1 MPKKRVLDPKS
12 IWDVDEVTEAFRA
25 AGVREMHVQKLYSR
39 LAKDPY
45 VDLDELHGLPD
56 RAKEILS
63 TQFVRMTST
72 CKSVKRSADGE
83 TTKLLIELQDGQSIE
98 AVVMMYDTSK
108 NERNGLEGGRDGGRG
123 RANKANKANGE
134 ADETASEASTSTV
147 SSMSTVSNNKEQN
160 KKLTGGKRYTLCV
173 SSEVGCQMGCTFC
186 ATGTMGLQADLTAG
200 EIIEQLVHARL
211 RATAPRNIV
220 FMGMGEPMDNY
231 KHVVSAITMMTD
243 GAVFALKRQHVTLST
258 VGVIPRIKQMADDLP
273 GVSLALS
280 LHAPTQ
286 DLRAKIVPSAR
297 AYKLDK
303 LMAAVDEYQ
312 EKTKQK
318 VFIEY
323 VMLGPDFNCTND
335 HAHKLGRLLRGRDV
349 VVNVIPWNPILSP
362 SFDFMA
368 PPDGDVD
375 AFLKILYSEY
385 GLHATCRQEKGQDV
399 GAACGQLVISSG
411 RGGGGCG
418 KEREIEDLA

>member
-56 RAKEILS
+56 RAKEILN

-147 SSMSTVSNNKEQN
+147 S
-160 KKLTGGKRYTLCV
+160 
-173 SSEVGCQMGCTFC
+173 
-186 ATGTMGLQADLTAG
+186 
-200 EIIEQLVHARL
+200 
-211 RATAPRNIV
+211 
-220 FMGMGEPMDNY
+220 
-231 KHVVSAITMMTD
+231 
-243 GAVFALKRQHVTLST
+243 
-258 VGVIPRIKQMADDLP
+258 
-273 GVSLALS
+273 
-280 LHAPTQ
+280 
-286 DLRAKIVPSAR
+286 
-297 AYKLDK
+297 
-303 LMAAVDEYQ
+303 
-312 EKTKQK
+312 
-318 VFIEY
+318 
-323 VMLGPDFNCTND
+323 
-335 HAHKLGRLLRGRDV
+335 
-349 VVNVIPWNPILSP
+349 
-362 SFDFMA
+362 
-368 PPDGDVD
+368 
-375 AFLKILYSEY
+375 
-385 GLHATCRQEKGQDV
+385 
-399 GAACGQLVISSG
+399 
-411 RGGGGCG
+411 
-418 KEREIEDLA
+418 

>member
-1 MPKKRVLDPKS
+1 
-12 IWDVDEVTEAFRA
+12 
-25 AGVREMHVQKLYSR
+25 MHVKKLYSR

-45 VDLDELHGLPD
+45 LNLDELCWLPD
-56 RAKEILS
+56 VAKRILD
-63 TQFVRMTST
+63 TEFTRLTST

-83 TTKLLIELQDGQSIE
+83 TTKLLIELQDGKSIE
-98 AVVMMYDTSK
+98 AVVMMYDTRK
-108 NERNGLEGGRDGGRG
+108 NERNFPEGGGRDGGRNRAKPG
-123 RANKANKANGE
+123 REEDGDTE
-134 ADETASEASTSTV
+134 DGVSVASTS
-147 SSMSTVSNNKEQN
+147 
-160 KKLTGGKRYTLCV
+160 LTGGKRYTLCV

-220 FMGMGEPMDNY
+220 FMGMGEPMNNY
-231 KHVVSAITMMTD
+231 SHVVNAISLMTD
-243 GAVFALKRQHVTLST
+243 GAAFALKRQHVTLST

-286 DLRAKIVPSAR
+286 ELRQKIVPSAR

-312 EKTKQK
+312 QKTGQK

-323 VMLGPDFNCTND
+323 VLLGPDFNCSSE
-335 HAHKLGRLLRGRDV
+335 HAHELGRLLRGKDV

-362 SFDFMA
+362 SFEFEA

-375 AFLKILYSEY
+375 AFLRILYADY
-385 GLHATCRQEKGQDV
+385 GLLATCRQEKGQDV
-399 GAACGQLVISSG
+399 GAACGQLVINASQ
-411 RGGGGCG
+411 GGGCEG
-418 KEREIEDLA
+418 KEIEDLA